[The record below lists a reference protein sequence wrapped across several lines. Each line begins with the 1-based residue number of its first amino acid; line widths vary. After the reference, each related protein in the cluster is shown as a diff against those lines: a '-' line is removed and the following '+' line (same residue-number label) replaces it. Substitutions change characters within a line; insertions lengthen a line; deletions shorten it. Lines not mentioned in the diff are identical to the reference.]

1 MIDHPD
7 QPALALVAQLL
18 DRYRRPLALV
28 AGALGAAAET
38 LLHPIVVVPLIVVAV
53 NGPLTA
59 AGTLAAAA
67 GCAWLLPQLL
77 VGHAAWHGWLL
88 AARAALAAAT
98 GALVL
103 LSGGNAGSLLSILL
117 IIQAAFWMIGGLL
130 VAGQPEGLLAAPE
143 PDGATPG
150 MELPLLL
157 GGGLSVLAGLLAS
170 RLLGPDGADFPGWA
184 AQLALLAALALAVA
198 AALQWRSEP
207 ASSPT
212 ATPVWQHLT
221 LALALLA
228 HGRRPR
234 RYLVFRLLLGL
245 SMLADPLLVVVGV
258 RAFDLPLQGVGL
270 LLALLALVHL
280 TGSLVLPA
288 VTAAGFSRL
297 LAQGAALARLL
308 LPLLALAVPM
318 IARSGPVASRLPA
331 EAAWLGPA
339 TFGGLA
345 LLYAL
350 ATTAIAA
357 TDAAYLRD
365 ALAPAHRPAM
375 RALHLLL
382 LAVLSV
388 AFAAGGAVADRWGLE
403 VLLLV
408 AAAAGLLTVLASGL
422 LLEVPPAET
431 RELIDTGA
439 LPTFREQE
447 DWT

>member
-1 MIDHPD
+1 MIDRPD
-7 QPALALVAQLL
+7 WPALALAAQVL

-38 LLHPIVVVPLIVVAV
+38 LLHPIVVMPLIVVAV

-67 GCAWLLPQLL
+67 AAAWLLPQLL
-77 VGHAAWHGWLL
+77 VGRAGWSGWLL
-88 AARAALAAAT
+88 AARAALTAAI
-98 GALVL
+98 GVLALL
-103 LSGGNAGSLLSILL
+103 FGGNTGSLLSTLL
-117 IIQAAFWMIGGLL
+117 IVQAAFWAIGGLL
-130 VAGQPEGLLAAPE
+130 AAGQPAGLLAAPA
-143 PDGATPG
+143 PDGTAPA

-157 GGGLSVLAGLLAS
+157 GGGLSVLAGLLVG

-198 AALQWRSEP
+198 AGLSWRGEP
-207 ASSPT
+207 AGGPPP
-212 ATPVWQHLT
+212 APAWPHLT
-221 LALALLA
+221 LALGLLA
-228 HGRRPR
+228 YGRRPR

-245 SMLADPLLVVVGV
+245 SMLADPLLVVVGL
-258 RAFDLPLQGVGL
+258 RAFDLPLQGAGL

-280 TGSLVLPA
+280 TGGLVLPV

-308 LPLLALAVPM
+308 LPLLALALPM
-318 IARSGPVASRLPA
+318 IARSNPVASRLPA

-339 TFGGLA
+339 AFGGLA

-350 ATTAIAA
+350 ATAAIAA

-382 LAVLSV
+382 LAALSL
-388 AFAAGGAVADRWGLE
+388 AFVVGGAIADRWGLE
-403 VLLLV
+403 TLLL
-408 AAAAGLLTVLASGL
+408 AATATGLLTVLASGL

-431 RELIDTGA
+431 RDLTDTGA

-447 DWT
+447 DWA